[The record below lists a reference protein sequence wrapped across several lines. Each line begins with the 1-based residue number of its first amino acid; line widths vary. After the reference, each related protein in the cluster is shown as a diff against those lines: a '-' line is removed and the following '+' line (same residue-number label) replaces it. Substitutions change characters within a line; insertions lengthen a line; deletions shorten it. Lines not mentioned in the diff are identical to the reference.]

1 MPEDGQY
8 VQVYYNLHRHCLS
21 VQNRKRKVIGYVDR
35 AVLLDAEFYVSE
47 AGRQRVLREK
57 CKNVHAKIRGTW
69 STTTPSTEGM
79 RIVRYNPYLF
89 PTFVYADT
97 EEPVHNASVVVVEGD
112 KVYVRENA
120 ECLSEPK

>member
-21 VQNRKRKVIGYVDR
+21 VQNRKRKVIGHVDR
-35 AVLLDAEFYVSE
+35 AVLRDVKFYVSE

-57 CKNVHAKIRGTW
+57 CKNVHAKVRGLW
-69 STTTPSTEGM
+69 DASSPELEVDRSW
-79 RIVRYNPYLF
+79 RRVRYNPYLF

-97 EEPVHNASVVVVEGD
+97 EEPVHEASLVLIDDD
-112 KVYVRENA
+112 KVYVVA
-120 ECLSEPK
+120 Q